1 MRIKVFS
8 AFIFTTF
15 FCSGQQSNDLL
26 AQYRSYPDDTAKVS
40 LLYEKGFSYRNNDLP
55 AAIRFAKACYAAALK
70 VNNSSFTAKALNLLG
85 VLKSETGLHKEALLD
100 FEKALQLRIQTAD
113 TLSQAIILNNM
124 GNAYSLM
131 ADHTKALAFY
141 EKSLQTAR
149 SIGND
154 RWTQGALFSMVEMQT
169 ELGRYEQAEGNL
181 YTLINWAQNRNDA
194 EILGMCYKNMSLC
207 KLGLA
212 DTLAAEAYQVQALD
226 MAELTGDD
234 ILKAD
239 VLAVLGNL
247 YVVQKKYAEAF
258 NNLQQALA
266 ISLRNK
272 YSEGLISVWKKL
284 ADYYHA
290 TGKDNDAYIYLVKH
304 DSAMALIKPLPADSL
319 AGLWK
324 EKDESPVT
332 LKKEPFSF
340 KDHIFESFILASLL
354 LLLIF
359 VLSKRRYEQK
369 EAEE

>member
-1 MRIKVFS
+1 MRIKIFS
-8 AFIFTTF
+8 TFILATF
-15 FCSGQQSNDLL
+15 FCSGQQNKDLL
-26 AQYRSYPDDTAKVS
+26 EQYRSYPDDTAKVS
-40 LLYEKGFSYRNNDLP
+40 LLYEKGFSYRNTDLP
-55 AAIRFAKACYAAALK
+55 SAIRFVKECYAAALK
-70 VNNSSFTAKALNLLG
+70 VNNTSYTAKALNLLG

-124 GNAYSLM
+124 GNVYGLM
-131 ADHTKALAFY
+131 THHTKALAFY

-169 ELGRYEQAEGNL
+169 ELEMYEQAEGNL
-181 YTLINWAQNRNDA
+181 YTLISWAQNKNDA

-212 DTLAAEAYQVQALD
+212 DTAAAEAYQVQALD
-226 MAELTGDD
+226 ISELTGDD

-239 VLAVLGNL
+239 VLTFLGNIQAL
-247 YVVQKKYAEAF
+247 KKNYAEALK
-258 NNLQQALA
+258 NLQEALA

-272 YSEGLISVWKKL
+272 YSEGLIRVWKKL
-284 ADYYHA
+284 ADHYHA
-290 TGKDNDAYIYLVKH
+290 TGRDQEAYTYLAKH
-304 DSAMALIKPLPADSL
+304 DSAMALLKTLPVDSL

-324 EKDESPVT
+324 EKNESPVT

-340 KDHIFESFILASLL
+340 KDHIFESFIFAALL

-359 VLSKRRYEQK
+359 VLSKRQHEQK
-369 EAEE
+369 EAEK